1 MHENIQ
7 KAASGGD
14 FLIWAVIFS
23 ILIVGVGYLAWINR
37 DIER

>member
-1 MHENIQ
+1 MNENIQ

-14 FLIWAVIFS
+14 LLIWVVMFS
-23 ILIVGVGYLAWINR
+23 ILIVAVGYLAWINR